1 MNLLIVADEYYS
13 AKSTMAKI
21 QRDFGDQLD
30 EIHCAYSMESAL
42 QCVDEHPID
51 ILICDIEM
59 PGGSGLDLLTAIRTR
74 GLSTICIFLTAYA
87 RFDYVSSALRLS
99 SIDYLLKPVADDALR
114 TSVQK
119 AIDEY
124 HNRSSLAKK
133 NEDAEHWKVNK
144 ARIVELFWADLA
156 RGLIRADSGQILEEL
171 KLRGLNTRIAEQKLY
186 PLVMQCLFRHSKIIQ
201 PNLYDFILR
210 NILQEY
216 FFLPAELPSVIQ
228 MGDGYYF
235 LPLPEERWTKS
246 ELVEKCRSAYHDF
259 IPQLPDRFNFFIP
272 REAISLP
279 EVERTIKDTLDFA
292 RQNVSLENHIFDMS
306 RDVASNKDTSEMT
319 PYFQHWISLLQQ
331 KKEEELTSDVSLYL
345 NHLQISGEASRLTL
359 RTFYQGFLTIALQ
372 QLSTIFPASLS
383 MFRTQIYSYT
393 ETQVI
398 ESFYTLREWTMDV
411 IHTYFECLADSPDEI
426 RSVRT
431 VKEYIHGHLSEDLS
445 REQLAGL
452 VHLTPDYL
460 SHLFKKKTGLSLTN
474 YIIHERIEAAKLM
487 LLKTD
492 HSISEIAKDCGFQ
505 NISYF
510 SKQFRTFTGMTPREY
525 RK

>member
-1 MNLLIVADEYYS
+1 
-13 AKSTMAKI
+13 
-21 QRDFGDQLD
+21 
-30 EIHCAYSMESAL
+30 
-42 QCVDEHPID
+42 
-51 ILICDIEM
+51 
-59 PGGSGLDLLTAIRTR
+59 
-74 GLSTICIFLTAYA
+74 
-87 RFDYVSSALRLS
+87 
-99 SIDYLLKPVADDALR
+99 
-114 TSVQK
+114 
-119 AIDEY
+119 
-124 HNRSSLAKK
+124 
-133 NEDAEHWKVNK
+133 
-144 ARIVELFWADLA
+144 
-156 RGLIRADSGQILEEL
+156 
-171 KLRGLNTRIAEQKLY
+171 
-186 PLVMQCLFRHSKIIQ
+186 
-201 PNLYDFILR
+201 
-210 NILQEY
+210 
-216 FFLPAELPSVIQ
+216 
-228 MGDGYYF
+228 
-235 LPLPEERWTKS
+235 
-246 ELVEKCRSAYHDF
+246 
-259 IPQLPDRFNFFIP
+259 
-272 REAISLP
+272 
-279 EVERTIKDTLDFA
+279 
-292 RQNVSLENHIFDMS
+292 
-306 RDVASNKDTSEMT
+306 MT

-460 SHLFKKKTGLSLTN
+460 SHLFKKKTGLSLMN